1 MDMGSVINHFDWKS
15 HLPDLQRYVAMA
27 LLHLGKPR
35 QAQEILLR
43 KPIVLP
49 DGTLKA
55 NLNLMD
61 VVGNPPPLIPFNQ
74 ASDLEGQDGVE
85 YAFSTPSF
93 SDLSPEE
100 LQSLEDGFVREAL
113 DAFSE
118 LLATGSRK
126 IPWSKAV
133 KEHED
138 YADGETYF
146 DTTTA
151 FIEERTPLFTTYPG
165 DLWGDLVILHPDF
178 FYSWVD
184 DVLNGNVG
192 MIV

>member
-1 MDMGSVINHFDWKS
+1 MDMGSVINRRDVDWKS
-15 HLPDLQRYVAMA
+15 RLPDLQRKVAMA
-27 LLHLGKPR
+27 LLHLGKHKE
-35 QAQEILLR
+35 AQEILLR

-61 VVGNPPPLIPFNQ
+61 VVGNPSPLIAFNE
-74 ASDLEGQDGVE
+74 ASDLEGRDGVE

-93 SDLSPEE
+93 DHISPEE
-100 LQSLEDGFVREAL
+100 LQSLEEDFVREVL

-118 LLATGSRK
+118 K

-151 FIEERTPLFTTYPG
+151 FIEERTPFFTTYPG
-165 DLWGDLVILHPDF
+165 DLWGDLVILDPDF

-184 DVLNGNVG
+184 DVLGNDGDDWMMV
-192 MIV
+192 

>member
-1 MDMGSVINHFDWKS
+1 MDMGSVINRAEVDWKS
-15 HLPDLQRYVAMA
+15 RLPDLQRKVAMA
-27 LLHLGKPR
+27 LLHLGKPK

-61 VVGNPPPLIPFNQ
+61 VVGNPPPLIPFNE
-74 ASDLEGQDGVE
+74 ASDLKGLDGVE

-93 SDLSPEE
+93 KDLSPEE
-100 LQSLEDGFVREAL
+100 LQSLEDDFVREAV

-118 LLATGSRK
+118 K
-126 IPWSKAV
+126 IPWSEAV
-133 KEHED
+133 KQHED

-151 FIEERTPLFTTYPG
+151 FIEERTPFFTTYPG
-165 DLWGDLVILHPDF
+165 DLWGDLVILDPDF

-184 DVLNGNVG
+184 DVLRHDGDDWMMV
-192 MIV
+192 